1 MNWRRYSARFLG
13 AFLAGVVTTFGVFLV
28 TQRVSLADAS
38 SRAQLMRPE
47 RVSASTSSPT
57 RGFFAAVRSGLSVL
71 SSHILKV
78 SSVELQG
85 AVRVQ
90 QAFILELAG
99 LTSPKYFW
107 DVRAGEVEA
116 KLKED
121 PWIEDVTL
129 SWRYYPLTLVVKIR
143 EADPWLVAHMGGQSW
158 LISSEGRP
166 LEPLET
172 LRNSEV
178 IVEASQLPRLDGL
191 ESGDSTENARFRYAM
206 NILRFIEVAGGLPF
220 AVERYTV
227 LPEGGVLALPLAG
240 SDLPEVAFSAETL
253 PEAEHALSQL
263 NVVLADLKKRG
274 EKRNRVDMRF
284 RGQAVVR

>member
-1 MNWRRYSARFLG
+1 
-13 AFLAGVVTTFGVFLV
+13 
-28 TQRVSLADAS
+28 
-38 SRAQLMRPE
+38 MRPE